1 MCGLPMIDGVILTPL
16 KVIGVSGGDVLHAMK
31 NKDIGFIDFGEAYF
45 SEVEPG
51 RVKAWKRHTKMT
63 LNLVVPI
70 GGIKFVLFD
79 DRMDD
84 NETQFQEMVLSRDN
98 YMRLTVPPMVWV
110 GFQGMSEYN
119 SLLLNISDI
128 PHDPNEMDKKSI
140 EEIEFNWSV

>member
-1 MCGLPMIDGVILTPL
+1 MIDGVILTPL

-51 RVKAWKRHTKMT
+51 GVKAWKRHTKMT

-70 GGIKFVLFD
+70 GGVKFVLFD
-79 DRMDD
+79 DRIDD

>member
-1 MCGLPMIDGVILTPL
+1 MIDGVILTPL

>member
-1 MCGLPMIDGVILTPL
+1 MIDGVILTPL

-128 PHDPNEMDKKSI
+128 PHDSNEMDKKSI

>member
-1 MCGLPMIDGVILTPL
+1 MIDGVILTPL

-70 GGIKFVLFD
+70 GAIKFVLFD
-79 DRMDD
+79 GRIDD

-128 PHDPNEMDKKSI
+128 PHDSNEMDKKSI

>member
-1 MCGLPMIDGVILTPL
+1 MIDGVILTPL

-70 GGIKFVLFD
+70 GAIKFVLFD
-79 DRMDD
+79 GRIDD